1 MTEKFDVV
9 VIGCGIHGAGVAQA
23 AAARGHSVLVL
34 EQRAIAHGS
43 SSRSSKLIHG
53 GLRYLESAQLAL
65 VHECLH
71 ERDLLLR
78 LAPELVRMVPFHI
91 PVYRDTTR
99 RPWKL
104 RAGLTLY
111 ALLSGLRSSGRF
123 SSLPRAQ
130 WPQLDGL
137 AGDGL
142 EAVFRYQDAQTD
154 DALLT
159 RAVMESALRFGAEL
173 RMPARFVSGE
183 LGKSESLLD
192 YELDGRMASCRATV
206 VVNASG
212 PWVNHCLD
220 RFTPGLP
227 QRAVD
232 LVQGAHI
239 LLPGRLEQGIYYME
253 APQDRRAV
261 FAMPWQDHI
270 MVGTTEQLFHGDPER
285 VHPLDLE
292 KRYLFDVFTRYFPDR
307 SEGGMDAINGA
318 FAGLRVL
325 PASDGDAFSRPRGTL
340 LLTDRSYKPRVL
352 SIYGGK
358 LTAYRAEADKV
369 MARLAPSLPQRM
381 RLADTRDLSLPPPQK
396 L

>member
-1 MTEKFDVV
+1 MTEQFDLVI
-9 VIGCGIHGAGVAQA
+9 IGCGIHGAGVAQA

-34 EQRAIAHGS
+34 EQQAIAHGS

-53 GLRYLESAQLAL
+53 GLRYLESAQFAL
-65 VHECLH
+65 VYECLH
-71 ERDLLLR
+71 ERDLLLK

-104 RAGLTLY
+104 RTGLALY
-111 ALLSGLRSSGRF
+111 ALLCGLRTSGRF

-130 WPQLDGL
+130 WSQLDGL
-137 AGDGL
+137 ATEAL

-173 RMPARFVSGE
+173 RVPARFVSGE
-183 LGKSESLLD
+183 LHRAEAVID
-192 YELDGRMASCRATV
+192 YEHDGKVTSCRATT

-220 RFTPGLP
+220 RFTPGLR
-227 QRAVD
+227 QHAVD

-239 LLPGRLEQGIYYME
+239 MLPGQLRQGIYYME
-253 APQDRRAV
+253 AAQDRRAV
-261 FAMPWQDHI
+261 FAMPWGDRI
-270 MVGTTEQLFHGDPER
+270 MVGTTEQPFHGDPER
-285 VHPLDLE
+285 VQPLEVE
-292 KRYLFDVFTRYFPDR
+292 KRYLLDVFTRYFPAHRHGLD
-307 SEGGMDAINGA
+307 SIADA

-340 LLTDRSYKPRVL
+340 LLTDRDHKPRVL

-358 LTAYRAEADKV
+358 LTAYRAESDKV
-369 MARLAPSLPQRM
+369 MARLAPSLPQRL
-381 RLADTRDLSLPPPQK
+381 RRADTRHLSLPPPQK